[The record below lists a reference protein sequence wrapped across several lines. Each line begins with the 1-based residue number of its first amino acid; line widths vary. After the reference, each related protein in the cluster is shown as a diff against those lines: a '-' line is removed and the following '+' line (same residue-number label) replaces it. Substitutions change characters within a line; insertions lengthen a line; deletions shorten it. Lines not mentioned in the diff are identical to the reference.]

1 MDMKRADSFL
11 AICDPQLDGNV
22 NHEKLVRECPVYTII
37 YNISM
42 FYVNIDMNIICVYIY
57 IHIYTIYIYIL
68 YTYINTYKYRVYIYT
83 YYMHRN
89 AQNSSLFGVFP

>member
-42 FYVNIDMNIICVYIY
+42 FYVNIDMNIMCIYIY
-57 IHIYTIYIYIL
+57 TYIYTPYIYIL
-68 YTYINTYKYRVYIYT
+68 YTYINTYKYRVYIYI
-83 YYMHRN
+83 YILY
-89 AQNSSLFGVFP
+89 AS